1 VPTELVDEAGLYIVI
16 RVGLEARRRSLSFS
30 ASESLDLT
38 GEGESSII
46 STHPDESLA
55 ELGPFFL
62 LLEWSEERLSMLALF
77 SVLFRDFTTSWMDLG
92 VPTPL
97 GRAAELPK
105 RSLGTR
111 V

>member
-1 VPTELVDEAGLYIVI
+1 MGD
-16 RVGLEARRRSLSFS
+16 
-30 ASESLDLT
+30 
-38 GEGESSII
+38 GESSII

-62 LLEWSEERLSMLALF
+62 SLELSEERLSILALL
-77 SVLFRDFTTSWMDLG
+77 SLLFRDFTTSCMDLG
-92 VPTPL
+92 VPMPL

-111 V
+111 VWIFCSRFFTRARISDTICTPLLRDVVVVGAGITGE